1 MSDIEDTVN
10 RLWNHLQTEVGGPP
24 ERAEQRM
31 LAKSSTEMVR
41 QQNSA
46 LVLSVLRRHGRLAH
60 TEICETTR
68 LASATV
74 SAITGELE
82 RAAIIERI
90 EQQPASGRGRPRVQ
104 FSQRRDCGYVI
115 IVTISSD
122 AIQYSLVD
130 YGGTLLDRF
139 AEPRRDSD
147 IAVFLGSISA
157 ALERVVV
164 RARIDASRVMLVS
177 ISSKGLVRS
186 SAPVLVWSPVF
197 GAQAVDFT
205 AVLRPGWLAKVLLNN
220 ETLLVATAL
229 NERLAKK
236 GGEDGTALAAVSL
249 GHSIGLGVV
258 RPSPTGT
265 PEIVAPNFGHMLH
278 IPHGALCRCG
288 AAGCIEAYA
297 GFYAILRAAF
307 EVPTAKVP
315 AKFVPLAEIDKI
327 AVQARQGHRMSRL
340 AFRQAG
346 VALGNGLSR
355 LLSLYDSM
363 PIYITGP
370 GTRYHDLLADGIQEG
385 LSQTHAVRL
394 AGLPQLSI
402 VDDEPSL
409 VFEGHS
415 AVAFS
420 MVDQE
425 VLALSGRHRQM
436 AV

>member
-1 MSDIEDTVN
+1 
-10 RLWNHLQTEVGGPP
+10 
-24 ERAEQRM
+24 M
-31 LAKSSTEMVR
+31 LAKTSTEMVR
-41 QQNSA
+41 HQNSA
-46 LVLSVLRRHGRLAH
+46 LVLSVLRRHSCLAH
-60 TEICETTR
+60 TDICDRTR

-74 SAITGELE
+74 SAITRELE

-90 EQQPASGRGRPRVQ
+90 EQQPALGRGRPRVQ
-104 FSQRRDCGYVI
+104 FSQRRDCGYVV

-130 YGGTLLDRF
+130 YGGTLMDQF
-139 AEPRRDSD
+139 AEPRRDSGV
-147 IAVFLGSISA
+147 AGFLQSISA
-157 ALERVVV
+157 ALERVVA
-164 RARIDASRVMLVS
+164 RAKIEASRVMLVS
-177 ISSKGLVRS
+177 ISSKGLVHS
-186 SAPVLVWSPVF
+186 TMPVLVWSPVF
-197 GAQAVDFT
+197 GAQAVDFN
-205 AVLRPGWLAKVLLNN
+205 AVLPPGWSAKVLLNN

-229 NERLAKK
+229 NERQAKS
-236 GGEDGTALAAVSL
+236 GGKDGRALAAVSL
-249 GHSIGLGVV
+249 GHSIGLGIV
-258 RPSPTGT
+258 RPSPIGM

-315 AKFVPLAEIDKI
+315 AKFVPMAEIDKI
-327 AVQARQGHRMSRL
+327 AMQARQGHRMSRQ

-355 LLSLYDSM
+355 LLSLYDTM
-363 PIYITGP
+363 PIHITGP
-370 GTRYHDLLADGIQEG
+370 GTRYHDLLADGMQEG

-394 AGLPQLSI
+394 AGLPQISI
-402 VDDEPSL
+402 VDDEPLL

-420 MVDQE
+420 ILDHDA
-425 VLALSGRHRQM
+425 LASSGRQRQI
-436 AV
+436 AG